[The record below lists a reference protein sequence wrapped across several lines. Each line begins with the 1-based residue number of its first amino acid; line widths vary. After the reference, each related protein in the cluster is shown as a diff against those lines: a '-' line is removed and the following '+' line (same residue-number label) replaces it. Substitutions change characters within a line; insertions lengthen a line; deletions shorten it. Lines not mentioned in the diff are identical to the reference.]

1 MIRRITML
9 LALSA
14 PALSGCMDDH
24 VPTDYG
30 RHDTRSVNGTDVFAS
45 MFTAAGHKVRFARR
59 RLNERIRQ
67 RADCIVWVPDSYHLP
82 TTAEQEWLYDDWLT
96 QKSGRTL
103 MYVARDYD
111 AGPEYWKKM
120 LQGAPADKAAE
131 MRRRLSETQTD
142 ADARR
147 AKMPTQID
155 CDWFRFVPAGAPVT
169 PGKIAPA
176 KEAKKGD
183 KAGPARLQGEPA
195 WKANI
200 DPAKLE
206 IKVTSKLDPVFDAD
220 VMLELDGDVLVS
232 RERVVTEDG
241 GSSQLIVVANGSFL
255 LNLGLVNREH
265 RKLAARLVTEIS
277 DARLAP
283 PFPTTPDAKTTATAA
298 ATQVKQVYFV
308 ESDDSGLELLTDEN
322 PAEIPE
328 DQKWPPERLRT
339 TFLHLAALAIILIIS
354 RWPIFGR
361 PREEK
366 TQHESDFGRHVE
378 ALGDLLARSGNP
390 GYAQGRLEH
399 YQKTMQ
405 GDGTGKNAGR
415 KA

>member
-1 MIRRITML
+1 MIRRLTML
-9 LALSA
+9 VALSM
-14 PALSGCMDDH
+14 LTLTGCMDDH

-30 RHDTRSVNGTDVFAS
+30 KHDTRSVNGTDVFAS

-120 LQGAPADKAAE
+120 LQGAPADKVAE
-131 MRRRLSETQTD
+131 MRRRLGEAQTD
-142 ADARR
+142 AEARR

-155 CDWFRFVPAGAPVT
+155 CDWFRFIPAGAPVT
-169 PGKIAPA
+169 PGSNAPA
-176 KEAKKGD
+176 KEDKKDD
-183 KAGPARLQGEPA
+183 KSGSTRLQGKPI
-195 WKANI
+195 WKADI

-206 IKVTSKLDPVFDAD
+206 IKVASKLDPVFDAD
-220 VMLELDGDVLVS
+220 VMLQLDGDVLVS
-232 RERVVTEDG
+232 RQRVVTEDG

-265 RKLAARLVTEIS
+265 RKLAARLVTEIA
-277 DARLAP
+277 DASFTPPLAAP
-283 PFPTTPDAKTTATAA
+283 SGSKTTPTTA
-298 ATQVKQVYFV
+298 ATNVKQVYFV
-308 ESDDSGLELLTDEN
+308 ESDDNGLELLTDEN

-361 PREEK
+361 PREEN

-378 ALGDLLARSGNP
+378 ALGDLLARSGNQ
-390 GYAQGRLEH
+390 GYAQGRLDH

-405 GDGTGKNAGR
+405 GDGSGKNAGR
-415 KA
+415 KT